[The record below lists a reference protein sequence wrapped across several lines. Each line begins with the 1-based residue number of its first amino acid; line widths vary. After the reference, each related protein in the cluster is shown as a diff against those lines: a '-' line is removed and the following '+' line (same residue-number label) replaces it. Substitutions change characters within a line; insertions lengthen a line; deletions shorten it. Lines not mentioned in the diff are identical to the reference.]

1 MQQNSQAERQSPTS
15 TQAQDEQAALYVY
28 CVAPGGDEV
37 TLGEVGIESH
47 PVYTVAHEGICAF
60 VHDCQ
65 AQPYQSED
73 SGVAAAWVLTQH
85 QVVEA
90 VWKRRGTVL
99 PLNFNTIIRAG
110 NGSSA
115 SENLVA
121 WLEVEYESLKSKL
134 DALRGKAEYGV
145 QVSWDPALI
154 VRQSAQTSPEIGR
167 LEEEIRSKPRGVG
180 YMYRQRLEM
189 VLKKE
194 MEARASE
201 EFRALYDELRG
212 VVDNVHVERVKEVG
226 KGRQMLMNLSCLLS
240 MERCTDLGAA
250 LEKVSNKEGYSVR
263 MVGPLPPYSFC

>member
-1 MQQNSQAERQSPTS
+1 MQQNSQAERQSRTS
-15 TQAQDEQAALYVY
+15 TQAKDEQAGLYVY

-37 TLGEVGIESH
+37 TLGEIGIESH
-47 PVYTVAHEGICAF
+47 AVYTVAHEGICVF

-90 VWKRRGTVL
+90 VWKRWGTVL

-115 SENLVA
+115 SENLRT
-121 WLEVEYESLKSKL
+121 WLKTEQVSLKGRL
-134 DALRGKAEYGV
+134 DAFRGKAEYGV
-145 QVSWDPALI
+145 QVSWAPALI
-154 VRQSAQTSPEIGR
+154 ARQIAQTSPEIKR

-180 YMYRQRLEM
+180 YMYRQRLEKM
-189 VLKKE
+189 LKKE

-201 EFRALYDELRG
+201 EFRALYDGLRG
-212 VVDNVHVERVKEVG
+212 VVDNVHVEKVKEVG
-226 KGRQMLMNLSCLLS
+226 KGRQMLMNLSCLVS
-240 MERCTDLGAA
+240 VERCPDLEAA
-250 LEKVSNKEGYSVR
+250 LETVSNKEGFSIR
-263 MVGPLPPYSFC
+263 LVGPLPPYSFC